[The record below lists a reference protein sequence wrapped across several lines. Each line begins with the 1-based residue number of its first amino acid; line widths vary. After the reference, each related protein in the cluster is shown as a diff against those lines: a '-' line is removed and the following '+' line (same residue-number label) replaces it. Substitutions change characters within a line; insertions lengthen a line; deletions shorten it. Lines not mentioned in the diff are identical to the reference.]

1 MPSSCLRAFCGAEL
15 ALKKKASVSTRE
27 RKKDHTSR
35 TQRTFCRR
43 ATNNKI
49 VQNGKKAPP
58 NASRRD
64 RRSLGFCSLSFPAF
78 SRAARGDLTLS
89 FPRRFAGGKFESE
102 IPRHDHDIT
111 TTRPFL
117 LRREKKRGRLSSST
131 LKRRPRAFERRR
143 SSKRVS
149 KRAKSSSSSKPTVMA
164 LRDSKIPIM
173 NFETKIERRR
183 RRRRRR
189 RRKLSRRTRSPVFL
203 RDEHPLV
210 LAVSVPLEHVREIL
224 DGFLRGLVEAQ
235 AAVRVRIDR

>member
-1 MPSSCLRAFCGAEL
+1 MPSSCLRARSGAY
-15 ALKKKASVSTRE
+15 KKKARVSTRE

-35 TQRTFCRR
+35 TRTFCRR

-49 VQNGKKAPP
+49 VQNGKKAP

-89 FPRRFAGGKFESE
+89 FPRRFASGKFESE

-131 LKRRPRAFERRR
+131 RKRPRAFERR

-149 KRAKSSSSSKPTVMA
+149 KRAKSSSKPTVGSPRFQNSNNEF
-164 LRDSKIPIM
+164 RDT
-173 NFETKIERRR
+173 NFGRDDKNREKK
-183 RRRRRR
+183 RRR